1 MAESSMVF
9 DILVKE
15 QEEETLGWEYGA
27 APSHLAVSCG
37 LEQGGEEDCYLGQG
51 LYSDGIC
58 EEVSYELSS

>member
-1 MAESSMVF
+1 MVF

-15 QEEETLGWEYGA
+15 QEQESLGWEYGA